1 MKKTTIDDI
10 KIINLPR
17 INDRRGNLSVI
28 EGDTLPF
35 EMKRVYYLYDIPS
48 NAKRGGHAHIAQQ
61 EVLIAL
67 SGSFEVIVNDGTQKH
82 TYTLNNPGKGLLI
95 VEGIWR
101 ELKHFSAGAV
111 CMVVSS
117 GIFSED
123 DYIRSLKDFKM
134 YKNSTEF

>member
-1 MKKTTIDDI
+1 MKRTTIHDVAVLD
-10 KIINLPR
+10 LPR

-28 EGDTLPF
+28 EGNTLPF

-48 NAKRGGHAHIAQQ
+48 NAKRGGHAHIDQQ

-67 SGSFEVIVNDGTQKH
+67 SGSFDVIVDDGKQKQTH
-82 TYTLNNPGKGLLI
+82 TLNNPGKGLLI

-111 CMVVSS
+111 CLVVSS
-117 GIFSED
+117 AMFSEE
-123 DYIRSLKDFKM
+123 DYIRSLKDFKL
-134 YKNSTEF
+134 YKKQL